1 MVLGW
6 DFSGL
11 FGLMLGLYGCFF
23 FGFCGFG
30 VGFFRVVWVDAGFI
44 WVFFFKVSV
53 VLGWDFSGLFGLML
67 GLYGCFFFLGFCGF
81 GVGFFRVVWVDAGFI
96 WVFFF

>member
-1 MVLGW
+1 M
-6 DFSGL
+6 
-11 FGLMLGLYGCFF
+11 
-23 FGFCGFG
+23 
-30 VGFFRVVWVDAGFI
+30 
-44 WVFFFKVSV
+44 

-96 WVFFF
+96 WVFFFCLKVSVVLGWDFSGLFGLMLGLYGCFFFRFLWFWGGIFQGCLG

>member
-11 FGLMLGLYGCFF
+11 FGLMLGLYGC
-23 FGFCGFG
+23 
-30 VGFFRVVWVDAGFI
+30 
-44 WVFFFKVSV
+44 
-53 VLGWDFSGLFGLML
+53 
-67 GLYGCFFFLGFCGF
+67 FFLGFCGF

-96 WVFFF
+96 WVLFFFRFLWFWGGIFQGCLG

>member
-23 FGFCGFG
+23 
-30 VGFFRVVWVDAGFI
+30 
-44 WVFFFKVSV
+44 
-53 VLGWDFSGLFGLML
+53 
-67 GLYGCFFFLGFCGF
+67 LGFCGF
-81 GVGFFRVVWVDAGFI
+81 GVGFFRVVWVDAGFV
-96 WVFFF
+96 WVFFFF

>member
-23 FGFCGFG
+23 L
-30 VGFFRVVWVDAGFI
+30 
-44 WVFFFKVSV
+44 KVSV

-67 GLYGCFFFLGFCGF
+67 GLYGCFFF
-81 GVGFFRVVWVDAGFI
+81 
-96 WVFFF
+96 

>member
-23 FGFCGFG
+23 F
-30 VGFFRVVWVDAGFI
+30 FRFLWFWGGIFQGC
-44 WVFFFKVSV
+44 
-53 VLGWDFSGLFGLML
+53 LG
-67 GLYGCFFFLGFCGF
+67 
-81 GVGFFRVVWVDAGFI
+81 
-96 WVFFF
+96 